1 LLFGGG
7 LCHFI
12 PSTENDSCRKDN
24 LNLLEKTEYTFI
36 DNRFLFDNLNETDVL
51 PVMGLFTPDVI
62 FYYIYIIN

>member
-1 LLFGGG
+1 MLFGGG